1 MFVWVSG
8 GRKGIRHS
16 LRPSPCLTPGMWV
29 HQATTS
35 VSLALSGGTH
45 HPNTITLHPLHTPPQ
60 ETRDDDGLPHDLS
73 PLLDDATI
81 GVKDLAA
88 ATAASKARKAAA
100 IHQADL
106 ELAAG
111 SSSSSSSSSSTC
123 CRAAVV
129 LNLALTVILLGLI
142 AFLSYEVGPVAREEF
157 LAANHTLPTLP
168 TLPNITE
175 TWGKVKEGFATL
187 TNSKHA
193 PLYDP
198 AIYPWA
204 EEPRS
209 FLETVEKGQA
219 AVAAARKALWDA
231 RMPNS
236 EAMFPHV
243 DLWNEEHLT
252 KKFNRALLEQGKFVI
267 GVMGT
272 SVTAGHDNMF
282 NQSFPVVWGQLMEEA
297 FTAAG
302 VELVVRNH
310 AMGWNPIHPSY
321 FCVGE
326 IAGQDADVTMWEF
339 GMMGGGEA
347 DMEQF
352 IRSSILLPGQP
363 HVLFCDPGEGPR
375 NPGAGEVLEK
385 RTDAPP
391 APWKVGAMD
400 WYIDDGFSFAT
411 NQLVQSFMFLDH
423 LPEYQYGTLYGK
435 DKVTDRPASWHP
447 GPHGH
452 RFRAEILAWNYLGFF
467 EKALAGVHEKIAAEK
482 ADLLSLLPEKLA
494 VPPPTQCQPELCG
507 GLATCSTSF
516 EPREGAGLMEHVV
529 FPKEVPFIKD
539 SQQAGSNAVQTWH
552 EQMYFC
558 DVGSVDHM
566 LDKGW
571 NYLDRKYV
579 IQAHKGAG
587 PLKMEFE
594 STTENYFVAC
604 SAPGNG
610 YLCVEGTVWKMD
622 EEVIKCLNTDAA
634 KAAGTP
640 FVDAPCFI
648 SDRKIPAGK
657 HIFEVER
664 QASDTKD
671 EGTFLGG
678 FGRGRTG
685 GREGGRTCG
694 AGERERERSGRV
706 SRIIYSRSE

>member
-1 MFVWVSG
+1 M
-8 GRKGIRHS
+8 
-16 LRPSPCLTPGMWV
+16 
-29 HQATTS
+29 
-35 VSLALSGGTH
+35 
-45 HPNTITLHPLHTPPQ
+45 
-60 ETRDDDGLPHDLS
+60 
-73 PLLDDATI
+73 
-81 GVKDLAA
+81 
-88 ATAASKARKAAA
+88 
-100 IHQADL
+100 
-106 ELAAG
+106 
-111 SSSSSSSSSSTC
+111 
-123 CRAAVV
+123 

-157 LAANHTLPTLP
+157 LAANHTLPALP
-168 TLPNITE
+168 SVTE
-175 TWGKVKEGFATL
+175 TWGKVKEGVASLMNQKPAT
-187 TNSKHA
+187 
-193 PLYDP
+193 LYDP
-198 AIYPWA
+198 ALYPWA

-209 FLETVEKGQA
+209 FLETIEKGQA

-243 DLWNEEHLT
+243 DVWNEEHLT

-282 NQSFPVVWGQLMEEA
+282 NQSFPIVWGQLMQEA

-302 VELVVRNH
+302 VELVMRNH

-339 GMMGGGEA
+339 GMMGGGEG

-352 IRSSILLPGQP
+352 IRSSILMPGQP
-363 HVLFCDPGEGPR
+363 HVLICDPGEGPR
-375 NPGAGEVLEK
+375 NPPAGEVLER
-385 RTDAPP
+385 RTDPPP
-391 APWKVGAMD
+391 APWKRASMD

-467 EKALAGVHEKIAAEK
+467 EKALAGVHEKIAAEE
-482 ADLLSLLPEKLA
+482 ADLSSLLPEKLV
-494 VPPPTQCQPELCG
+494 VPPPTECQPELCG
-507 GLATCSTSF
+507 GLAQCSTSF
-516 EPREGAGLMEHVV
+516 EPRVGGGLMERVV

-539 SQQAGSNAVQTWH
+539 SEQASKNTVETWH
-552 EQMYFC
+552 EQLYFC

-579 IQAHKGAG
+579 IQAAKGAG
-587 PLKMEFE
+587 PLQMEFE

-604 SAPGNG
+604 AAPGNG
-610 YLCVEGTVWKMD
+610 YLCMEGTVWKMD
-622 EEVIKCLNTDAA
+622 GEAIKCLNTEAA
-634 KAAGTP
+634 KAAGMPT
-640 FVDAPCFI
+640 VDAPCFI

-657 HIFEVER
+657 HTFEVER
-664 QASDTKD
+664 PASDTKD

-678 FGRGRTG
+678 WE
-685 GREGGRTCG
+685 REGGKK
-694 AGERERERSGRV
+694 GEGRRHRERGMACQVVFQFYTHAHKS
-706 SRIIYSRSE
+706 